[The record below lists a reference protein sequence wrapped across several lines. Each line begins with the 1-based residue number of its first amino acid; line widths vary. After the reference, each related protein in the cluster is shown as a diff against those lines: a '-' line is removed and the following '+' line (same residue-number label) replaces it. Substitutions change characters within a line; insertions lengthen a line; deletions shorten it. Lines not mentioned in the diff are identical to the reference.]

1 MYRLIWQAPVGALY
15 IAFVELSCNGSVRV
29 LCFHFCEN
37 TLRWRTLQFK
47 LLGLQGTSVLTRG
60 RENFLGEIV
69 ACIPIK
75 IVE

>member
-1 MYRLIWQAPVGALY
+1 MVRLIWQAPVEALY
-15 IAFVELSCNGSVRV
+15 IAFVGVSCNGSVRD

-37 TLRWRTLQFK
+37 TLRWRILQFK
-47 LLGLQGTSVLTRG
+47 LLGLQGPSVLTEG

-69 ACIPIK
+69 TCIPIK